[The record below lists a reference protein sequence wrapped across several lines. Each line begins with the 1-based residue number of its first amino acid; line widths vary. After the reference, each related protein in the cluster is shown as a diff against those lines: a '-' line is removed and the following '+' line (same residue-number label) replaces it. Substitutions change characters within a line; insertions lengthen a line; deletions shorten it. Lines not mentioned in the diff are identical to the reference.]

1 MSHSDFKTV
10 EQKLYRQ
17 FTKLFFHSAKS
28 SLGMRLHET
37 LVVACALWSGCI
49 HVNKSHGNLLAKNYR
64 YDQSKYSSVI
74 IGLKHLASEH
84 LVYSSDCTHI
94 VMQTLFSPTLKVS
107 FITTT
112 YTFLGY

>member
-1 MSHSDFKTV
+1 
-10 EQKLYRQ
+10 
-17 FTKLFFHSAKS
+17 
-28 SLGMRLHET
+28 MRLHET
-37 LVVACALWSGCI
+37 LVLACALWSGCI